1 MTHPVLTN
9 TFAAERLAA
18 QAQVI
23 AALVADVDEEA
34 AHWRPAA
41 DAWNMVEV
49 LGHLDDE
56 ERVDFRT
63 RLDLTLHQPEADW
76 PPIDPQGWVTAHDY
90 NSRALADALADFL
103 AERERSLVWL
113 RGLGEVNLAS
123 AHHHPRFGSMAAG
136 EMLAAWLAHDL
147 LHIRQLNEI
156 RYAWLAAMVKPYA
169 VDYAGDW

>member
-1 MTHPVLTN
+1 MSHAILN
-9 TFAAERLAA
+9 ATFAAERLAA

-41 DAWNMVEV
+41 DAWSMVEV
-49 LGHLDDE
+49 LGHLYDE
-56 ERVDFRT
+56 EHADFRT

-76 PPIDPQGWVTAHDY
+76 PPIDPQGWVTARAY

-103 AERERSLVWL
+103 AERERSLAWL
-113 RGLGEVNLAS
+113 RGLGELNLAS
-123 AHHHPRFGSMAAG
+123 EHRHPRFGSMAAG
-136 EMLAAWLAHDL
+136 ELLAAWLAHDC

-156 RYAWLAAMVKPYA
+156 RYAWLAAHAAPYA